1 MTSRRLTLAVPET
14 TSYFQWKWVEKSSNQ
29 LLIEG
34 RRKFPLR
41 NDCIASAV
49 FVKPSTQSTLKL
61 QILHYN
67 NLGCCTKTEDLE
79 FPVIRDT
86 PSYNAPAG
94 SAATRY
100 AVEDN
105 ITPSYYVPA
114 SSVPSNNAV
123 EDNNN
128 INTPSSSNTMS
139 VTEKKENSLQMDED
153 IVVTYD
159 WEWIPD
165 DPTVKTLTSA
175 ENFPNSMLCI
185 EDAQR
190 CIGEDDAGCLQL
202 NSYINGECS
211 KKELLSRS
219 DPRLNTQRD
228 VFDVDV
234 TVVTRSRV
242 STLGNVKLRATY
254 YRGRPR
260 VDIRH
265 WLNVRAVDW
274 IPTQR
279 GVALPPQRWVRLLEQ
294 RERVDKLLARIMR
307 GETICEEFHIGGS
320 LYCSM
325 QSPFWTVQLRNKF
338 KDRDSGEIKYCKKG
352 VIMKKAEWTFIV
364 NAAEEI
370 KEKMP
375 EIATA
380 SPCYLHDDH
389 NNQVVKIL
397 SFFL

>member
-1 MTSRRLTLAVPET
+1 MSSRRITLAVPEA
-14 TSYFQWKWVEKSSNQ
+14 TSYFQWKWIEKSSNQ
-29 LLIEG
+29 LLLDG
-34 RRKFPLR
+34 KRKFSAR
-41 NDCIASAV
+41 NECLASAV
-49 FVKPSTQSTLKL
+49 TVKPSTLSSMKL
-61 QILHYN
+61 QILQYN
-67 NLGCCTKTEDLE
+67 RLGHCMKTEDIEYPL
-79 FPVIRDT
+79 IT
-86 PSYNAPAG
+86 PSYNAA
-94 SAATRY
+94 SC
-100 AVEDN
+100 AVEDSIISSN
-105 ITPSYYVPA
+105 ITPSYNAA
-114 SSVPSNNAV
+114 SSAVEDTINASNITPSYNAVSNAV
-123 EDNNN
+123 EDNNTASGN
-128 INTPSSSNTMS
+128 M
-139 VTEKKENSLQMDED
+139 EKKENSLQIDED
-153 IVVTYD
+153 IAVTYS

-165 DPTVKTLTSA
+165 DPTVMTLTSE

-202 NSYINGECS
+202 SSYINGECS

-234 TVVTRSRV
+234 TVVTGSRV

-279 GVALPPQRWVRLLEQ
+279 GVALPPQRWLRLLEQ
-294 RERVDKLLARIMR
+294 RERVDKLLARIVA
-307 GETICEEFHIGGS
+307 GEQIREEFHIGGP
-320 LYCSM
+320 LYCSL

-338 KDRDSGEIKYCKKG
+338 KDQESAEIKYTKKG
-352 VIMKKAEWTFIV
+352 VIVKKTEWNFIMD
-364 NAAEEI
+364 AAEEI
-370 KEKMP
+370 RGKMP

-380 SPCYLHDDH
+380 SPCYLHEDH
-389 NNQVVKIL
+389 NNQVRE
-397 SFFL
+397 